1 MYELKIT
8 GTTFDE
14 LVSGVANL
22 ANQFSASKAADKAEA
37 KAEAKAEPKV
47 EAKPSPKEIS
57 TPKEETDSSDVV
69 EISYAK
75 DVGPR
80 VLKLAEAKGRPAAV
94 AVLTSFGVEKAP
106 QLKASQY
113 AAFIKAIDAAM
124 ED

>member
-14 LVSGVANL
+14 LVSGVAKL
-22 ANQFSASKAADKAEA
+22 ANQFSASKAEA

-47 EAKPSPKEIS
+47 EAKPSLKEIS

-106 QLKASQY
+106 ELKASQY